1 MEFDSFKRINN
12 GDLIQGVVIDI
23 RDNEIELDLNSYVSG
38 IILKEDFSFDDAPL
52 YKQVKKGDTIL
63 AKVKKVVNNDEQIA
77 YLTCIP
83 LIKKNNLEK
92 IKAIYDNNETFSPK
106 IKREVKGGY
115 IYEYLGYELFMPVSQ
130 YVEGFDAKIIEFDQE
145 KNKIVISNKV
155 IKKAIDEDNKSKEYD
170 LINVGDVINAE
181 IIEIMPYGILVK
193 AKHNTALVRIS
204 QLTYDFIKNPSDVV
218 KKGEKID
225 VKVIKKENGKIE
237 ASRKALLKSPFEL
250 YKDAHKVGDTVKG
263 VVKQKL
269 PFGIIITLDKNVDGL
284 LHESEYAWNPKS
296 NFKDYI
302 KLDDELELMIISIDG
317 KNEKISLSKKAI
329 EDNPWKRVTAKK
341 GDTVECKVEGINPG
355 KGVNVSTCGIDAFV
369 SINELS
375 NDKITKIEDFL
386 NVGDTFK
393 ALVVDIDASKWYIN
407 LSAKKYQEMLEK
419 QEFEKYMSNS
429 NEEDHVTLK
438 DLFQDILK

>member
-1 MEFDSFKRINN
+1 ME
-12 GDLIQGVVIDI
+12 
-23 RDNEIELDLNSYVSG
+23 
-38 IILKEDFSFDDAPL
+38 
-52 YKQVKKGDTIL
+52 YK
-63 AKVKKVVNNDEQIA
+63 KVKNH
-77 YLTCIP
+77 
-83 LIKKNNLEK
+83 
-92 IKAIYDNNETFSPK
+92 
-106 IKREVKGGY
+106 
-115 IYEYLGYELFMPVSQ
+115 
-130 YVEGFDAKIIEFDQE
+130 IIVRLD
-145 KNKIVISNKV
+145 
-155 IKKAIDEDNKSKEYD
+155 
-170 LINVGDVINAE
+170 VGEE
-181 IIEIMPYGILVK
+181 IISSIMNIL
-193 AKHNTALVRIS
+193 
-204 QLTYDFIKNPSDVV
+204 
-218 KKGEKID
+218 
-225 VKVIKKENGKIE
+225 
-237 ASRKALLKSPFEL
+237 
-250 YKDAHKVGDTVKG
+250 
-263 VVKQKL
+263 
-269 PFGIIITLDKNVDGL
+269 
-284 LHESEYAWNPKS
+284 
-296 NFKDYI
+296 
-302 KLDDELELMIISIDG
+302 